1 MGISSA
7 NLNNYPRIGDAHP
20 QQKLRRTIAAVDS
33 GKATAD
39 DLRAAE
45 DEVTAEVIAE
55 QEAAGLDLV
64 TDGQVRWADP
74 VTHFARGLEGIE
86 VTGLLRYFDTNTYY
100 RQPAARGPVKWKG
113 PVTIRD
119 FQFAAGKAQKPV
131 KAVLPGPATLAT
143 LSAAG
148 PYASVEALAGD
159 FARALRDEVAAL
171 ALAGATWIQLDEP
184 VLARKPGL
192 APLVAQCL
200 SEVRGGLS
208 GGLTGKARL
217 LLATYFGPADGRLEA
232 WAGLGADGLAVDVA
246 GKGPLGKAPR
256 LPDGLSLTLGVLDGR
271 NTKLEEPKSVAE
283 RLRPWAAALRGRDVF
298 LAPNAGLE
306 FLPRDVARAKVA
318 CAAEAAKRAAEVI
331 R

>member
-1 MGISSA
+1 MAISSA

-33 GKATAD
+33 GKASAD
-39 DLRAAE
+39 DIRAVE

-74 VTHFARGLEGIE
+74 VTYFARGLEGIE

-100 RQPAARGPVKWKG
+100 RQPVACGPVKWKG
-113 PVTIRD
+113 PITIRD
-119 FQFAAGKAQKPV
+119 FQFATTKARKPV
-131 KAVLPGPATLAT
+131 KTVLPGPATLAS
-143 LSAAG
+143 LAAPG

-200 SEVRGGLS
+200 SEIRGGIA
-208 GGLTGKARL
+208 GGNARL
-217 LLATYFGPADGRLEA
+217 LLATYFGSPDGRLET
-232 WAGLGADGLAVDVA
+232 WAGLGADGLAVDLV
-246 GKGPLGKAPR
+246 GKPGPLGKAPK

-271 NTKLEEPKSVAE
+271 NTKLEDPAAVAA
-283 RLRPWAAALRGRDVF
+283 RLKPWAAALRGRDVF

-318 CAAEAAKRAAEVI
+318 CAAEAARRAAEVLA
-331 R
+331 